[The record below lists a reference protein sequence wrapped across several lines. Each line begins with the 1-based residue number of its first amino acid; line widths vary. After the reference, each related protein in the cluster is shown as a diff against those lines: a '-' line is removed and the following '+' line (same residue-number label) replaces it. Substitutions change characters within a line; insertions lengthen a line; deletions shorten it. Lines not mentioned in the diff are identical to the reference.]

1 MTELPPAAQ
10 ALLGALTADPA
21 APIKLL
27 ITGGVGTG
35 KSTVVAAVREALRA
49 AGRTVRTHPG
59 DAAAATVIDD
69 AQLLTAAQ
77 LRDLEESVE
86 DPAATVIV
94 ASEPRE
100 QHPELRALMSAI
112 EREQPRIPLAPWPR
126 PEIARRLAT
135 TDPGAM
141 DDVMVLTA
149 GLPFL
154 VTAPAG
160 VEAARL
166 ACLGGVD
173 ADRVGRCVRLHGL
186 AAVGPVVAAGGALR
200 FPGLFAVGRVRG
212 AAHGQA
218 ST

>member
-21 APIKLL
+21 APVKLL

-112 EREQPRIPLAPWPR
+112 
-126 PEIARRLAT
+126 
-135 TDPGAM
+135 
-141 DDVMVLTA
+141 
-149 GLPFL
+149 
-154 VTAPAG
+154 
-160 VEAARL
+160 
-166 ACLGGVD
+166 
-173 ADRVGRCVRLHGL
+173 
-186 AAVGPVVAAGGALR
+186 
-200 FPGLFAVGRVRG
+200 
-212 AAHGQA
+212 
-218 ST
+218 